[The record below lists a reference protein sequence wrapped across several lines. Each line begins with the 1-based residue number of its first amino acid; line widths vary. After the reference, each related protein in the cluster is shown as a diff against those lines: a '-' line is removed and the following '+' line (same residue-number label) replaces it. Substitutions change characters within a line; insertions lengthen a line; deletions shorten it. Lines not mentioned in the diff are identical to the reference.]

1 MLLDGREKKMLAAA
15 EACLPDHALQ
25 DFRHHHS

>member
-1 MLLDGREKKMLAAA
+1 MLLDGREKMLAAA
-15 EACLPDHALQ
+15 EACLLDHALQ